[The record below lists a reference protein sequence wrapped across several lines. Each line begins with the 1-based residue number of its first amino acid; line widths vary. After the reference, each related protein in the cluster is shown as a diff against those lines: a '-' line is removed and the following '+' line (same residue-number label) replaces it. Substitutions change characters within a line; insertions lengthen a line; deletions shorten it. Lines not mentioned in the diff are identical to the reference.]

1 MSGQST
7 RRWAGFLAFAF
18 PGRHDK
24 NMIDR
29 LPKSDVAPV
38 MEIRARL
45 AENLPDDVENG
56 IHDFAHVRSAPTSA
70 RFRGRDKGRELDS
83 ELPLNLYPTISRRCS
98 APVTD
103 AENHV
108 NGTRPIA
115 CSQIHFQPE

>member
-38 MEIRARL
+38 MEIRARP
-45 AENLPDDVENG
+45 AENLPGDVENG

-70 RFRGRDKGRELDS
+70 RFRRRDKGRDLT
-83 ELPLNLYPTISRRCS
+83 LNCRLTCIPPYPAAVPPPLRTLKTM
-98 APVTD
+98 
-103 AENHV
+103 
-108 NGTRPIA
+108 
-115 CSQIHFQPE
+115 

>member
-38 MEIRARL
+38 MEIRARP
-45 AENLPDDVENG
+45 AENLPGG
-56 IHDFAHVRSAPTSA
+56 IRH
-70 RFRGRDKGRELDS
+70 
-83 ELPLNLYPTISRRCS
+83 
-98 APVTD
+98 
-103 AENHV
+103 
-108 NGTRPIA
+108 
-115 CSQIHFQPE
+115 